1 MPNQDLEAL
10 ITDVS
15 QRVQSMG
22 EAVSPEKLKALITD
36 LLPTVLQ
43 GDNEFIRKMR
53 FAGAGG
59 GDARLL
65 GTKYYRW
72 GLSLDDV
79 EWLFDFQ
86 ESVRGLKRVNSNG
99 FYDGPTENLK
109 RTFDALSSAF
119 YLPQEKVVEMDRRA
133 IDEMFPRIPLSWFP
147 ESEQELAKRGAWEL
161 TPSYQRALRA
171 MDTAESG
178 YGSQLIGAGY
188 VGSLWEAARRDSLIF
203 NLIDTFEMTAP
214 TEYLPVE
221 VDIPE
226 MLFVGESTDYNSS
239 DYATGKTGS
248 NRVSVAAKKFV
259 IHQKWSGELDED
271 SIIPYVPFLRRQ
283 QMFAVKHYS
292 DSAVLNGDTTNA
304 GTGNINLDDADP
316 ADTKHY
322 LAFDGIRHAGIV
334 DNTANKKDL
343 AGPITLAALL
353 AARGRMR
360 DATNMVTVNWGK
372 PTDPN
377 DLIYVADDDT
387 ADQIA
392 LLDEV
397 LTIDKYGQAAT
408 VLTGEVAK
416 IGRHPLIASMAMSK
430 TEADGKLSTT
440 GSSNV
445 KGQVATF
452 NRRGFKVGW
461 RRRIKTESERLL
473 GTDQTRIISSL
484 RMGFGRYSPTGA
496 ASGIEAADVIYNI
509 TLP

>member
-1 MPNQDLEAL
+1 MPNADLEAL
-10 ITDVS
+10 ISDVS

-22 EAVSPEKLKALITD
+22 EAVSEANLRKLIGDILPAALQAADPEYA
-36 LLPTVLQ
+36 
-43 GDNEFIRKMR
+43 RKMR
-53 FAGAGG
+53 FAAGA

-72 GLSLDDV
+72 GLTLEDV

-86 ESVRGLKRVNSNG
+86 ESTRGLKRINTNG
-99 FYDGPTENLK
+99 LYEGPSETLK
-109 RTFDALSSAF
+109 RTFEALSGAF
-119 YLPQEKVVEMDRRA
+119 YLPEAQVRETDRRA
-133 IDEMFPRIPLSWFP
+133 IDDLFPRIPLSWFP
-147 ESEQELAKRGAWEL
+147 ESDQALAKRGAFEL
-161 TPSYQRALRA
+161 TGAYQRAVRA

-178 YGSQLIGAGY
+178 YGNQLVGAGY
-188 VGSLWEAARRDSLIF
+188 VGNLWEGARRDSLLF
-203 NLIDTFEMTAP
+203 ALLDTFEMTAP

-226 MLFVGESTDYNSS
+226 LLFVGESTTYNAS
-239 DYATGKTGS
+239 DYSTVKTGS
-248 NRVSVAAKKFV
+248 QRVAVTAKKFV

-271 SIIPYVPFLRRQ
+271 SIIPFVPFLRRQ
-283 QMFAVKHYS
+283 QQFSLAHYS
-292 DSAVLNGDTTNA
+292 DSLVLNGDDTNA

-322 LAFDGIRHAGIV
+322 LAFDGIRHAGLV
-334 DNTANKKDL
+334 DNTGNKKDL
-343 AGPITLAALL
+343 AGPITYAALV
-353 AARGRMR
+353 AARGRMK
-360 DATNMVTVNWGK
+360 DTANMVTVHWGK
-372 PTDPN
+372 PTNPN

-408 VLTGEVAK
+408 VLQGEVAK
-416 IGRHPLIASMAMSK
+416 IGRNPLLAAMAMSK

-440 GSSNV
+440 GSNNV

-461 RRRIKTESERLL
+461 RRRVKTESERLL

-484 RMGFGRYSPTGA
+484 RMGFGRFSPTGA
-496 ASGIEAADVIYNI
+496 ASGIECADVIFDI